1 MEKSQI
7 KRLKGRPFYCF
18 LYAKNV
24 LGGRLPEE
32 LEWCLADE
40 PWVAYQYAKQVGMF
54 CEAVHN
60 RLILGSYNK
69 EQMIWVRRYLEEFE
83 STGTSTTSAT
93 AC

>member
-1 MEKSQI
+1 MEKAQI
-7 KRLKGRPFYCF
+7 RRLKGRPFYCF

-32 LEWCLADE
+32 LEWCLADD
-40 PWVAYQYAKQVGMF
+40 PHSAYLYAKQVGMF

-60 RLILGSYNK
+60 RLVLGSYNK
-69 EQMIWVRRYLEEFE
+69 EQMEWVRRYLAEFE
-83 STGTSTTSAT
+83 STGTSTKSAT